1 MAEQRSP
8 AYSVGRLTLAA
19 TLVLAM
25 AGCQSTRTAGV
36 GRSWGSWASRTPANV
51 VNGSGEMVAT
61 KKSRWSIPWRRHSSI
76 ENQISAVEANAQQAH
91 ASLEQARA
99 HAQATVVAAKPVVR
113 LMMPTTSKR
122 AESFDEESTDSIE
135 PSPMTLPV
143 DATSPDSVQSKAQAI
158 PAQDDSVSARMN
170 SRFNDIFQTGAELPG
185 ESVPGE
191 VNVAYADDAPSVS
204 KDSVDVKVDEVPPTE
219 VPQELPMEASDATT
233 SMMPITEAIEDGTA
247 FSGKQV
253 IVEPLMAGVGPDKR
267 GLYDNLIGR
276 LGAVWYDNDI
286 NSEWGFMGTGETTHQ
301 WGNSNWFSHLGVAGT
316 TYDSH
321 TGTGVSVGISR
332 LAKIVGKRVEKPWI
346 LGFAY
351 DGYYDT
357 GLFGTDNEVYVDQLR
372 GLIGYAICPRWEM
385 GVWAAGG
392 LASRDIVLPQN
403 LTFGPTTRYRA
414 SIADRVAGYTAWNWG
429 QTGIFNITSVG
440 YQDNQ
445 TGNFF
450 VESDMYIPLTSA
462 VNFYVGGGY
471 SDNLGGSSDLGMGLE
486 FTWGRTCVARALA
499 RHFHGKS
506 IPKVG
511 MLPSD
516 TMAKG
521 TYCREI
527 DPCCVRY
534 RGGWAN
540 DTYRSVFR
548 VESTARIVRRI
559 DLERIPTPGANGV
572 IPDPDPQGE
581 PICPAPANPQEALV
595 PRKTDR
601 PTRPSR
607 LSELQKVEG
616 TRNPVECREPIMPN
630 KASGSRTAI

>member
-1 MAEQRSP
+1 
-8 AYSVGRLTLAA
+8 
-19 TLVLAM
+19 
-25 AGCQSTRTAGV
+25 
-36 GRSWGSWASRTPANV
+36 
-51 VNGSGEMVAT
+51 
-61 KKSRWSIPWRRHSSI
+61 
-76 ENQISAVEANAQQAH
+76 
-91 ASLEQARA
+91 
-99 HAQATVVAAKPVVR
+99 
-113 LMMPTTSKR
+113 
-122 AESFDEESTDSIE
+122 
-135 PSPMTLPV
+135 
-143 DATSPDSVQSKAQAI
+143 
-158 PAQDDSVSARMN
+158 
-170 SRFNDIFQTGAELPG
+170 
-185 ESVPGE
+185 
-191 VNVAYADDAPSVS
+191 
-204 KDSVDVKVDEVPPTE
+204 
-219 VPQELPMEASDATT
+219 
-233 SMMPITEAIEDGTA
+233 MMPITEAIEEGTA

-276 LGAVWYDNDI
+276 LGGVWYDNDI

-316 TYDSH
+316 TYEGHS
-321 TGTGVSVGISR
+321 GTGASIGISR
-332 LAKIVGKRVEKPWI
+332 LAKIVGKKVEKPWI

-385 GVWAAGG
+385 GVWGAGG
-392 LASRDIVLPQN
+392 LSSRDISLPQN
-403 LTFGPTTRYRA
+403 MTFGPTTRYRA

-450 VESDMYIPLTSA
+450 VESDMYIPLTGA

-548 VESTARIVRRI
+548 VESPARITRRI
-559 DLERIPTPGANGV
+559 DLERIPPTPGANGE
-572 IPDPDPQGE
+572 IPGPGPEGE
-581 PICPAPANPQEALV
+581 PICPAPANPQEVLV

-630 KASGSRTAI
+630 KASDNASRTAI